1 MSSCN
6 FTPPEDL
13 LPIGYISKAK
23 GLKGEL
29 KVFLYNKDSKS
40 LKNDMDVWI
49 DYSDSYKVYKL
60 DYISLSGNNRVI
72 KLQNIDSRELS
83 ENLVSK
89 KIYISRKNFPDY
101 KDFYLVD
108 IIDFNVFDMEENKV
122 GKVLDVINLPTNNSM
137 LIKCKSKEIMIP
149 IIDDFIEL
157 FDFNNKKIVIKNSK
171 VFIEKC

>member
-1 MSSCN
+1 MIPS
-6 FTPPEDL
+6 DL

-40 LKNDMDVWI
+40 LKNDTDVWVN
-49 DYSDSYKVYKL
+49 YSDSYKLYKL
-60 DYISLSGNNRVI
+60 DYISLSGNSRVM

-83 ENLVSK
+83 EDLVSK
-89 KIYISRKNFPDY
+89 KIYISRKKFPDC

-108 IIDFNVFDMEENKV
+108 IIDFNVFDIEENKI

-137 LIKCKSKEIMIP
+137 LIKYKDKEIMIP
-149 IIDDFIEL
+149 IIDDFIKL
-157 FDFNNKKIVIKNSK
+157 FDFSNKKIVIKNSK